1 MTREGRA
8 KKVEQRLS
16 GEVVKLDHVR
26 GFGFARAE
34 SGVEYFFHATAVD
47 EDEIGG
53 LDAIQLG
60 DRVSFV
66 GESTAK
72 GPRGFKVKVEQ
83 GVSGE

>member
-8 KKVEQRLS
+8 KKEPTRII
-16 GEVVKLDHVR
+16 GEVVKVDHVR

-47 EDEIGG
+47 EDEVGG

-66 GESTAK
+66 AESTAK
-72 GPRGFKVKVEQ
+72 GPRGFKVKVE
-83 GVSGE
+83 VAE

>member
-8 KKVEQRLS
+8 KKVETRLV
-16 GEVVKLDHVR
+16 GEVVKVDHVR
-26 GFGFARAE
+26 GFAFARAE

-47 EDEIGG
+47 ESEPAG
-53 LDAIQLG
+53 LDGIQLG

-72 GPRGFKVKVEQ
+72 GPRGFKVRVEA
-83 GVSGE
+83 GNGEQ